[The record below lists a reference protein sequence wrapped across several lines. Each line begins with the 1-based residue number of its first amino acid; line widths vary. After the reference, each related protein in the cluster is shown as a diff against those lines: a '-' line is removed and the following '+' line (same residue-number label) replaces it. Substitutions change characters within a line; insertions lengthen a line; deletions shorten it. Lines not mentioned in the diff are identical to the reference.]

1 MKKLAIILI
10 IFASLG
16 CTKAE
21 IKPTEQEKDVITEK
35 NYDKSTVYLVSYPN
49 ECIVSGQNYATN
61 EQEIELLCEQLIDY
75 DIILIIIDYE
85 NEIISC
91 HVKAEFGLAVIR
103 LKLYSFDSL

>member
-21 IKPTEQEKDVITEK
+21 IKPTEQEKDVIVNK
-35 NYDKSTVYLVSYPN
+35 NIKKTTVYMVTYQN
-49 ECIVSGQNYATN
+49 ESIVNGQNFATN

-75 DIILIIIDYE
+75 EIILIIIDYE
-85 NEIISC
+85 NNNVSC

-103 LKLYSFDSL
+103 LNLYSFDSL